1 METVFLWIFFVLA
14 GIVILRIAWYYFQWW
29 RSGTKPVVTEE
40 VKVIAV
46 RDETGT
52 FARGR
57 RNRASINLTPGYD
70 IKFEV
75 LSSDKKGKKKRF
87 YVRDNK
93 IGEPIVGSKGILT
106 TKGIRFISF
115 EHRGKC

>member
-1 METVFLWIFFVLA
+1 METVFLWIFFTMA
-14 GIVILRIAWYYFQWW
+14 GIVILRIAWYYFRWW
-29 RSGTKPVVTEE
+29 RSGTKPVVAAEA
-40 VKVIAV
+40 KVIAV
-46 RDETGT
+46 RDETRT
-52 FARGR
+52 FVRGPR
-57 RNRASINLTPGYD
+57 GGIFYNLTPGYD

-75 LSSDKKGKKKRF
+75 LTGDEKGKKKKF